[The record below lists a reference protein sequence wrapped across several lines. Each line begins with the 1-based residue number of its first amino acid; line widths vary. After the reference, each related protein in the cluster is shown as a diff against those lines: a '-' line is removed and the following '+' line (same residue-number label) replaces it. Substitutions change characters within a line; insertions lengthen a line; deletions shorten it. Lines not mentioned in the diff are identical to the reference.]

1 MILGCSLLVIAEAH
15 IAKTDAVLLLL
26 NTIMFLTLL
35 KYFKDSNNK
44 RKLNFILFWGS
55 LGLSILIKGPLLIIF
70 LFISIILICIFEKS
84 IDWFKTSRPFLGLV
98 IVILIALPWFLLMPI
113 EEQKNF
119 IQESL
124 LHDFLGKIISAQESH
139 GAFPGFHTLGLWVF
153 FFPFSIFFVPL
164 LNFLRIS
171 YKDKTI
177 VFLIFWILPCL
188 IIMEIIPT
196 KLPHYIL
203 PIYPAIALLMSKLLS
218 NTKHYKHLFFSK
230 IAYLGYLIYFL
241 ISNGLL
247 LFLFK
252 CTKIYG
258 EVNNITLIKF
268 LILFIL
274 NNMLYVPLFRRKIKY
289 TFYYLVLFANIF
301 SAIIYISILPSLN
314 MLWVSTRINDALEK
328 NYYLENKNTVAVM
341 GYNEPSLVFTV
352 GTKIRVFKSVED
364 LIVNFNN
371 YDYLIIEKDYY
382 LKFNE
387 IVKDINLRYDTLDML
402 KGFNGSKGKWIE
414 VFILK
419 KIMK

>member
-1 MILGCSLLVIAEAH
+1 
-15 IAKTDAVLLLL
+15 
-26 NTIMFLTLL
+26 
-35 KYFKDSNNK
+35 
-44 RKLNFILFWGS
+44 
-55 LGLSILIKGPLLIIF
+55 
-70 LFISIILICIFEKS
+70 
-84 IDWFKTSRPFLGLV
+84 
-98 IVILIALPWFLLMPI
+98 
-113 EEQKNF
+113 
-119 IQESL
+119 
-124 LHDFLGKIISAQESH
+124 
-139 GAFPGFHTLGLWVF
+139 
-153 FFPFSIFFVPL
+153 
-164 LNFLRIS
+164 
-171 YKDKTI
+171 
-177 VFLIFWILPCL
+177 
-188 IIMEIIPT
+188 
-196 KLPHYIL
+196 
-203 PIYPAIALLMSKLLS
+203 
-218 NTKHYKHLFFSK
+218 
-230 IAYLGYLIYFL
+230 
-241 ISNGLL
+241 
-247 LFLFK
+247 
-252 CTKIYG
+252 
-258 EVNNITLIKF
+258 
-268 LILFIL
+268 
-274 NNMLYVPLFRRKIKY
+274 MLYVPLFRRKIKY